1 MNHSVRTARLIVL
14 FTLALLLLR
23 APRAADAAPVNTA
36 ERGTIEGRV
45 LNAATGAYL
54 ENVRISIAGTNIET
68 ITDPEGTY
76 RLPGVPAG
84 EVQLTASYIGLIE
97 TTRPVSVQPGRVG
110 RRDFELTL
118 PDSGRPAAPG
128 AVVTLDQ
135 FTVVAAREFS
145 AQALA
150 LNEQRQAANIKN
162 VVAADEYNS
171 VNAGS
176 LGDFLK
182 FIPGVSAIYSGNLA
196 TDISV
201 RGFPGF
207 TTGVS
212 INGGAVAAASVG
224 ESRNVQIYAVPLNN
238 VSRIEVTKVPTPDMP
253 AAGLGGSVNII
264 NRDGF
269 QQKHPKLNYSLS
281 SSFNG
286 SRAFNLKK
294 LPGPTERIRGR
305 NINPDI
311 DLSYLRPIND
321 SLAVTMAAS
330 RIYPRTR
337 SDATSTNYDL
347 NTNVQLSNGW
357 TPDSQFILQTSGQVG
372 VDWKFGRN
380 NTINASAQQTRR
392 DGYWATSTLSTN
404 FGAGA
409 TGGPAFTQG
418 APTGVGSVSQTFDY
432 RYRIQNSSSILVR
445 FAHKGAV
452 WKIDASLGLSTG
464 RTHEGSIDKGYF
476 QNSAGAISNL
486 IIRGDGIGS
495 ASRKEK
501 LLPTSYS
508 VVDRSGASLN
518 ILDGNA
524 YAITN
529 ASVFDRNW
537 RDERRSARAD
547 LTRTFATR
555 IPFSLKTGIS
565 VNQQDWSRNQSDQ
578 VYTFMPGAPVA
589 DRLASRHGLVDDA
602 FSASLR
608 PYPGNKLVQ
617 WISPRKTYEL
627 YQQRPELFVL
637 DKAAEHTTQANNDKR
652 ILETITAG
660 YLRGDVRA
668 FDNRLFVVTGVRFE
682 ETSDEGWGPLQDP
695 TAQYQKDARGALVRN
710 AAGNPILL
718 TTDLLQR
725 AQLRY
730 QRRGTH
736 VVKEYNGFYPS
747 LNASYSLRQD
757 LVLRAAYAKT
767 IGRPDLNFILPGITL
782 SDVTATPGNR
792 LITVVNT
799 GLTPWTSNN
808 YDLSLES
815 YSIKGAIASVGVF
828 KKQIKNFFGAVRNRA
843 TPELLESLDLPNEP
857 EYLEYDVVST
867 MNIGEAEIT
876 GMEFGYKQAL
886 TFLPKWASG
895 VQVFINHT
903 KMNLGGSNASDFS
916 GFNPKNTSW
925 GVQLT
930 RPRFVVKLNCSIMG
944 ETRRAPV
951 AANVASG
958 IPSGTYLWQGAYRR
972 YTISGEYR
980 FTRSFGF
987 YGSFGDFDTK
997 GFNPVQ
1003 RRYASTSTPDYA
1015 RYNRI
1020 QEWGITVTAGI
1031 KGEF

>member
-1 MNHSVRTARLIVL
+1 MNMNQKTPFAS
-14 FTLALLLLR
+14 LALWFGLNFIPIFS
-23 APRAADAAPVNTA
+23 AQDAAAGSATGYGA
-36 ERGTIEGRV
+36 LEGRV
-45 LNAATGAYL
+45 VHAATGSYL
-54 ENVRISIAGTNIET
+54 ENVRVRIGGTTVET
-68 ITDPEGTY
+68 ITDTEGTY
-76 RLPGVPAG
+76 RLPRVPAG
-84 EVQLTASYIGLIE
+84 DVQLIASYIGFTE
-97 TTRPVSVQPGRVG
+97 TTQLVGVLSGQVSRSNFDLTRSEGGQPEV
-110 RRDFELTL
+110 
-118 PDSGRPAAPG
+118 PG
-128 AVVTLDQ
+128 AVIRLDQ
-135 FTVVAAREFS
+135 VNVVAEREFS

-150 LNEQRQAANIKN
+150 LNDQRQAANIKN

-269 QQKHPKLNYSLS
+269 QNKQPRLNYSLS

-294 LPGPTERIRGR
+294 LPGPTERIQGR
-305 NINPDI
+305 NINPDF

-321 SLAVTMAAS
+321 RLAVTMAVS

-337 SDATSTNYDL
+337 SDSTSANYDL
-347 NTNVQLSNGW
+347 NTNVQISNGW
-357 TPDSQFILQTSGQVG
+357 TPDSQFVLQTSGQFG

-380 NTINASAQQTRR
+380 NTINASAQKTRR
-392 DGYWATSTLSTN
+392 DAYWATSTFSAN

-409 TGGPAFTQG
+409 IGGPAFTQG
-418 APTGVGSVSQTFDY
+418 ATTGVGSVSQSFDY
-432 RYRIQNSSSILVR
+432 RYRIQDSSSILVR
-445 FAHKGAV
+445 FAHKGEV
-452 WKIDASLGLSTG
+452 WKIDASVGLSAG
-464 RTHEGSIDKGYF
+464 NTHEGSADKGYF
-476 QNSAGAISNL
+476 QNSAGAVSNL
-486 IIRGDGIGS
+486 IVRGDGIGS
-495 ASRKEK
+495 AARKEK
-501 LLPTSYS
+501 LLPTTYN
-508 VVDRSGASLN
+508 VADRSGASLN

-529 ASVFDRNW
+529 ATIFDRNW
-537 RDERRSARAD
+537 KDERRSARAD
-547 LTRTFATR
+547 LTRAFAIR

-565 VNQQDWSRNQSDQ
+565 VNQQDWSRNQFDQ
-578 VYTFMPGAPVA
+578 TYTFLPGAPVA
-589 DRLASRHGLVDDA
+589 DRLASRYGLVDEA

-608 PYPGNKLVQ
+608 PYPGNKIVQ

-627 YQQRPELFVL
+627 YKQKPELFVL

-660 YLRGDVRA
+660 YLRGDIRA
-668 FDNRLFVVTGVRFE
+668 FSNRLLIVTGVRFE

-695 TAQYQKDARGALVRN
+695 TAQYQKDAKGALVRN
-710 AAGNPILL
+710 AAGSPILL

-730 QRRGTH
+730 ERRGNH
-736 VVKEYNGFYPS
+736 VEKKYHGFYPS

-757 LVLRAAYAKT
+757 LVLRAAYAQT
-767 IGRPDLNFILPGITL
+767 IGRPDLNLILPGVTI

-799 GLTPWTSNN
+799 GLTPWTSKN

-828 KKQIKNFFGAVRNRA
+828 KKQIKNFFGAVRYRA
-843 TPELLESLDLPNEP
+843 TRELLESFDLPNEP
-857 EYLEYDVVST
+857 EYLDYDVVT
-867 MNIGEAEIT
+867 TTNIGEADIT
-876 GMEFGYKQAL
+876 GVEFGYNQAL
-886 TFLPKWASG
+886 TFLPQWARG
-895 VQVFINHT
+895 VQVFFNHT
-903 KMNLGGSNASDFS
+903 KMTLGGSNASDFS

-930 RPRFVVKLNCSIMG
+930 RPRYVVKLNCSIMG

-951 AANVASG
+951 AVNAASG
-958 IPSGTYLWQGAYRR
+958 IPFGTYLWQGAYRR

-980 FTRSFGF
+980 FTRRLGL
-987 YGSFGDFDTK
+987 YGSFGDFNTK

-1003 RRYASTSTPDYA
+1003 RRYASPDTPDYA
-1015 RYNRI
+1015 KYNRI